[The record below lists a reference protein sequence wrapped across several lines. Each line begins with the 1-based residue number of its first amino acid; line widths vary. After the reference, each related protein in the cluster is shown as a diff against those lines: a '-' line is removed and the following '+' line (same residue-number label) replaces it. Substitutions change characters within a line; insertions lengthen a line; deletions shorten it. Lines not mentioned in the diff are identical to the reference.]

1 MSSMQNLS
9 SIADFY
15 KTDKYEHGYTKV
27 YEKYFDN
34 IRDQKLKI
42 LEIGIADGNGDVSKN
57 LNLLVDKTANY
68 MGTRSAR
75 FAMIIRDNNID
86 ELLIEEPGEYKR
98 TSAENLLTKI

>member
-42 LEIGIADGNGDVSKN
+42 LGSGEIKRELNISAHFASKQA
-57 LNLLVDKTANY
+57 LEKIEKAGGKL
-68 MGTRSAR
+68 S
-75 FAMIIRDNNID
+75 II
-86 ELLIEEPGEYKR
+86 K
-98 TSAENLLTKI
+98 K